1 MDEQMNDGVD
11 GEEPAKTQAETP
23 EPESRPERQ
32 AARYRRKLRDAE
44 AQRDAALSM
53 LEAARRSIIL
63 NHPAMNKVIESARPD
78 VIAGIDAESLERMFG
93 ENGKPDD
100 EAITAHVRNLLSAKP
115 YMASA
120 GRPTQATRHIID
132 GAKGEGTF
140 RIQRDPLAQALR
152 K

>member
-32 AARYRRKLRDAE
+32 AARYRRELRDAE

-78 VIAGIDAESLERMFG
+78 VIAGIDPDTLDGMFD
-93 ENGKPDD
+93 ENGKPAD
-100 EAITAHVRNLLSAKP
+100 EVITAHLQDLLAAKP
-115 YMASA
+115 YMTK
-120 GRPTQATRHIID
+120 RPVATQTVKHIID